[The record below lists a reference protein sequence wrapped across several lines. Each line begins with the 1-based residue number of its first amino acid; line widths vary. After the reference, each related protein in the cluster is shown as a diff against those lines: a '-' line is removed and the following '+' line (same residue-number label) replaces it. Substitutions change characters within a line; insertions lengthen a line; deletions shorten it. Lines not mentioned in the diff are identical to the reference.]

1 MTEPT
6 IAAAAPAAAPA
17 PAPAAA
23 APAPTPA
30 PTPAAPSGAV
40 STQPTGFVAPSSP
53 AAPAA
58 PVDGAPAAPAAAP
71 APAGTL
77 ASGTAPEAPA
87 PVAADWPAD
96 WRAKL
101 AGDDKAYLKTLERYA
116 SPADMSKALREA
128 QKKISSG
135 DIGKKAPA
143 ADAPAEE
150 VAAWRKENGIPD
162 DPKGYDTDL
171 GNGLVWGEADKPFL
185 DDFTA
190 FAHGKNLPPAQ
201 VKDMLGWYAK
211 TQEQAAAQMQQADGT
226 FHLESDQ
233 ALRKEWG
240 ADFKRNINAIGN
252 LLGTVDGGAE
262 WILQARSQDGKLLGD
277 DPRFVKWLASTAI
290 EVNPVATLLPAG
302 AADPAKSI
310 ADRKSDI
317 EKMMGDKG
325 SDYWRG
331 PKSDGIQKEYR
342 ELIEASEKL
351 RSRQAA

>member
-6 IAAAAPAAAPA
+6 IAAVAPAAAPA

-23 APAPTPA
+23 APAPAPA
-30 PTPAAPSGAV
+30 PIPAAPSGAV
-40 STQPTGFVAPSSP
+40 STGFVAPTP
-53 AAPAA
+53 AAAAPAGD
-58 PVDGAPAAPAAAP
+58 PAPAAAP

-77 ASGTAPEAPA
+77 ASGDAPDAPA
-87 PVAADWPAD
+87 ATPADWPAD
-96 WRAKL
+96 WRVKL
-101 AGDDKAYLKTLERYA
+101 AGEDKAYLKTLERYA

-190 FAHGKNLPPAQ
+190 FAHGKNMAPAQ
-201 VKDMLGWYAK
+201 VKEMLGWYAK
-211 TQEQAAAQMQQADGT
+211 TQEQAATERQQADGS
-226 FHLESDQ
+226 FHVESD
-233 ALRKEWG
+233 ASLRKEWG
-240 ADFKRNINAIGN
+240 VDFKRNLNAIGN
-252 LLGTVDGGAE
+252 LLGTVDGGAD
-262 WILQARSQDGKLLGD
+262 WILTSRTADGKLLGD

-302 AADPAKSI
+302 TANPAMTS
-310 ADRKSDI
+310 
-317 EKMMGDKG
+317 
-325 SDYWRG
+325 
-331 PKSDGIQKEYR
+331 P
-342 ELIEASEKL
+342 
-351 RSRQAA
+351 